1 MKLSV
6 KHTRLPE
13 LSQAGVH
20 TGRQGD
26 QRRECKVN
34 APTERPRLVWTPRQV
49 VQATHLSHRLVVN
62 LKKRCLL
69 RRCYVG
75 LNIALYSNA
84 GVKELFADGTQQTQ
98 DAP

>member
-1 MKLSV
+1 
-6 KHTRLPE
+6 
-13 LSQAGVH
+13 
-20 TGRQGD
+20 
-26 QRRECKVN
+26 
-34 APTERPRLVWTPRQV
+34 
-49 VQATHLSHRLVVN
+49 
-62 LKKRCLL
+62 LL